1 MFNSNKADDV
11 LADNID
17 VRIAKFANQLQ
28 SKLVYRVP
36 PKYFYD
42 LRKINFSVK
51 INLKIRCRN
60 QKIV

>member
-51 INLKIRCRN
+51 INLKITCRN

>member
-11 LADNID
+11 LADNTD

-42 LRKINFSVK
+42 LRKMNFSVK